1 MLVLALDSASAFSV
15 AVQSADRL
23 LSFRRGKVARGQAD
37 LLVEL
42 IDAALGDAGLDYG
55 DLEVI
60 AATRGP
66 GSFTGV
72 RSVVAA
78 ARALA
83 LATARPVLALSA
95 LEVLAAAVGAPP
107 AGAVV
112 AALDA
117 RAGQVYAQTFDHRLE
132 PLSEPRMVSPDD
144 AIGGATDRPLRLV
157 GSGAAAIASTLPPG
171 ASVEIATATVDARTV
186 ARRALD
192 RLAAGERPIA
202 GHDLRPLYLRP
213 PDARPTAT
221 WVGGGE
227 AVGA

>member
-1 MLVLALDSASAFSV
+1 
-15 AVQSADRL
+15 
-23 LSFRRGKVARGQAD
+23 
-37 LLVEL
+37 LVEL
-42 IDAALGDAGLDYG
+42 IDAVLGDAGLDYG

-72 RSVVAA
+72 RSGVAA

-83 LATARPVLALSA
+83 LATARPVLALST

-117 RAGQVYAQTFDHRLE
+117 RRGQVYAQTFGPRLE
-132 PLSEPRMVSPDD
+132 ALSEPRALAPED
-144 AIGGATDRPLRLV
+144 AIVGSTDRPLRLV
-157 GSGAAAIASTLPPG
+157 GSGAGAIHATLSPG
-171 ASVEIATATVDARTV
+171 APVEIATIEVDARTV

-192 RLAAGERPIA
+192 RLGGGEHPIA
-202 GHDLRPLYLRP
+202 GHALRPLYLRP
-213 PDARPTAT
+213 PDARPASP
-221 WVGGGE
+221 WFGQAQVVGG
-227 AVGA
+227 